1 MTCHLDIF
9 LPPGPDKGKISK
21 YMDDLDLALPQLAGH
36 VDGLWMS
43 DHFIWDDD
51 PCYEAWTVMS
61 YLAARWPQYRI
72 GSIVL
77 CQSYRNPALLAK
89 MGATLQTLSGGRFIL
104 GIGAGWKEDEYCA
117 YDFPFPRAGL
127 RIEQLQDTLE
137 ILTRLW
143 RQPGPVSWQG
153 RHYRVSDA
161 WCEPRPDPVPGI
173 VVGAGGRK
181 SIRLAAQYADGWNPA
196 VFTPA
201 PFRERLAIFHEHC
214 EELERDP
221 ASIEISW
228 SGRLSV
234 AATERAA
241 RERNSRSW
249 EREGAFIGSPSQVVE
264 QMQTFIDLGVSRFIL
279 EILEFS
285 AEDVIGILK
294 EEVLPALR

>member
-1 MTCHLDIF
+1 MTCHVDIF
-9 LPPGPDKGKISK
+9 LPPGPDKGKISA
-21 YMDDLDLALPQLAGH
+21 YMDDLDVALPQLAGH

-43 DHFIWDDD
+43 DHFIRDDD

-61 YLAARWPQYRI
+61 YLAARWPQFQI

-77 CQSYRNPALLAK
+77 SQSYRNPALLAR
-89 MGATLQTLSGGRFIL
+89 MGATLQTLSGGRFIM
-104 GIGAGWKEDEYCA
+104 GIGAGWKEDEYRA
-117 YDFPFPRAGL
+117 YNFPFPRAGI

-143 RQPGPVSWQG
+143 RRPGPVSWQG

-161 WCEPRPDPVPGI
+161 WCEPRPEPVPRI

-196 VFTPA
+196 VFTLA
-201 PFRERLAIFHEHC
+201 PFRERLAIFQQHC

-221 ASIEISW
+221 ADIEISW

-234 AATERAA
+234 AAGEQAA
-241 RERNSRSW
+241 RDRNSRSR
-249 EREGAFIGSPSQVVE
+249 EREGAFVGSPSQVIE

>member
-1 MTCHLDIF
+1 MTCHIDIF
-9 LPPGPDKGKISK
+9 LPPGPDKGKISA
-21 YMDDLDLALPQLAGH
+21 YMDDLDLTLPQLAGH

-51 PCYEAWTVMS
+51 PCYEAWTVIC
-61 YLAARWPQYRI
+61 YLAARWPQFQI

-77 CQSYRNPALLAK
+77 SQSYRNPALLAK
-89 MGATLQTLSGGRFIL
+89 MGATLQTLSGGRFIM
-104 GIGAGWKEDEYCA
+104 GIGAGWKEDEYRA
-117 YDFPFPRAGL
+117 YGWPFPRAGI

-143 RQPGPVSWQG
+143 REPGPVSWQG

-161 WCEPRPDPVPGI
+161 WCEPRPVPVPRI

-196 VFTPA
+196 VFTLA
-201 PFRERLAIFHEHC
+201 PFRERLAIFQQHC

-221 ASIEISW
+221 ADIEISW
-228 SGRLSV
+228 FSRLSV
-234 AATERAA
+234 AASEQKA
-241 RERNSRSW
+241 RERNSRAW
-249 EREGAFIGSPSQVVE
+249 EREGAFVGSPSQVIE

-285 AEDVIGILK
+285 TEDVIGILK